1 MWVKIAGRNCGK
13 NERGMWEEAWR
24 KRTTQREN
32 MANIT
37 YIIYIISILYTCT
50 VVHVLRT
57 GSLNTY
63 FYFYS
68 K

>member
-1 MWVKIAGRNCGK
+1 
-13 NERGMWEEAWR
+13 MWEEAWR

-57 GSLNTY
+57 GGFVSEPTPNLK
-63 FYFYS
+63 FYTLRE
-68 K
+68 